1 MAKIIDYRQKIMDS
15 NPYQQVI
22 ELSLHPAKWENLN
35 DDTVNIVLNGLHV
48 RQGKCIITRDDV
60 RKARG
65 KHQVI
70 KVLMWTSADN
80 PDLRIVR
87 SAISHIDEI
96 VEVLDIKGNKDL
108 QESEYKN
115 LYNTLDAIEYIG
127 MTTASVLL
135 FFAQLRC
142 DGNHSIAV
150 TGQIKPHF
158 SDFEELASLVEEID
172 YVKIINKINEVA
184 KDIDVSA
191 EQLEYFLYRVNKG
204 EITIN

>member
-1 MAKIIDYRQKIMDS
+1 MANLIDYRQEIMDG

-22 ELSLHPAKWENLN
+22 RLSLHSAKWEKIN
-35 DDTVNIVLNGLHV
+35 DDTVKDVLDKLDIQQNKRV
-48 RQGKCIITRDDV
+48 ITRNDV
-60 RKARG
+60 RNTHGR
-65 KHQVI
+65 HHVI
-70 KVLMWTSADN
+70 KALMWTFADN

-108 QESEYKN
+108 QESEYKF

-142 DGNHSIAV
+142 VGNHSIAV

-158 SDFEELASLVEEID
+158 SDFEELACLVEEID
-172 YVKIINKINEVA
+172 YVKIIDKINEVA
-184 KDIDVSA
+184 RKIDVSA

-204 EITIN
+204 EIQI